1 MEAERGR
8 HGSASGRG
16 LQAESEIR
24 TRVLWHAHALGGS
37 PKVFLKRVRQTK
49 AACQKVRS
57 CAGRE
62 RASESL
68 AAGACCAISLQLR
81 LLVCWRRPPKESPLR
96 ATCTA
101 RPRRADTT
109 GIRRA
114 QPAAQRT
121 CISSGTQ
128 MAGRDA
134 NLAPQ
139 LLVPLPRHARRAA
152 QCRHALGRRGVE
164 RRQGAVVAVHPSS
177 SGALTRGG
185 DEPQSEI
192 HHADEAAHEKAEHRA
207 KRFAATAL
215 EPHPSAPAI
224 VWRRAAT
231 PRSTRST
238 RAAHARLPPVQRR
251 CPTAT
256 SRRRATAAALTP
268 CVAACARTGH
278 CSSRDFERCRAGL
291 RYDAAR
297 ALKRSDDGL

>member
-37 PKVFLKRVRQTK
+37 PKVLLKRVRQTK

-62 RASESL
+62 KASESWL
-68 AAGACCAISLQLR
+68 AGACCAISLQLR

-114 QPAAQRT
+114 QRAAQRT

-128 MAGRDA
+128 TTRGG
-134 NLAPQ
+134 
-139 LLVPLPRHARRAA
+139 VPSTKKVA
-152 QCRHALGRRGVE
+152 QDFRNIGSQGLGRRKNGVLDLTVGWP
-164 RRQGAVVAVHPSS
+164 RKNGGLVSVAH
-177 SGALTRGG
+177 
-185 DEPQSEI
+185 
-192 HHADEAAHEKAEHRA
+192 
-207 KRFAATAL
+207 
-215 EPHPSAPAI
+215 
-224 VWRRAAT
+224 
-231 PRSTRST
+231 
-238 RAAHARLPPVQRR
+238 
-251 CPTAT
+251 
-256 SRRRATAAALTP
+256 
-268 CVAACARTGH
+268 
-278 CSSRDFERCRAGL
+278 
-291 RYDAAR
+291 
-297 ALKRSDDGL
+297 